1 MGKGDRKTARGK
13 RTIGSYGVSRK
24 RKKSVKF
31 VAKPKKKKAPA
42 KKTADA
48 AEKPVAKKHQLRKKH
63 QPKRK
68 LKLLPKKRQKK
79 RIKS

>member
-31 VAKPKKKKAPA
+31 VAKPKKKK
-42 KKTADA
+42 KGIG
-48 AEKPVAKKHQLRKKH
+48 E
-63 QPKRK
+63 
-68 LKLLPKKRQKK
+68 
-79 RIKS
+79 I

>member
-42 KKTADA
+42 KKTADT
-48 AEKPVAKKHQLRKKH
+48 AEKPVAKKAPAKKKAT
-63 QPKRK
+63 PA
-68 LKLLPKKRQKK
+68 KKKTEAAAKK
-79 RIKS
+79 DTDKKD

>member
-1 MGKGDRKTARGK
+1 MGKGDRKQLEEK

-48 AEKPVAKKHQLRKKH
+48 AENP
-63 QPKRK
+63 
-68 LKLLPKKRQKK
+68 
-79 RIKS
+79 

>member
-48 AEKPVAKKHQLRKKH
+48 AEKPVAKKAPAKK
-63 QPKRK
+63 KATA
-68 LKLLPKKRQKK
+68 KKKTETAAKK
-79 RIKS
+79 EAEKKD

>member
-31 VAKPKKKKAPA
+31 VAKPKK
-42 KKTADA
+42 
-48 AEKPVAKKHQLRKKH
+48 EKSSCKENR
-63 QPKRK
+63 
-68 LKLLPKKRQKK
+68 
-79 RIKS
+79 

>member
-42 KKTADA
+42 KN
-48 AEKPVAKKHQLRKKH
+48 KPNHQIFCSIKPR
-63 QPKRK
+63 
-68 LKLLPKKRQKK
+68 LKIIGSMAPR
-79 RIKS
+79 R